1 MPRFSHFPLPGVSP
15 VFGSPRGCSCRGGC
29 DRTRCR
35 YRLWHGFRKRFDAL
49 CWHVF
54 DGKKECKDVF
64 ARERKEECRDICMR
78 ERNEECRNVLM
89 RERRECRD
97 VLMRECKEE
106 CRVWQ
111 FSVLKATLAV
121 FVAIAY

>member
-1 MPRFSHFPLPGVSP
+1 
-15 VFGSPRGCSCRGGC
+15 
-29 DRTRCR
+29 
-35 YRLWHGFRKRFDAL
+35 
-49 CWHVF
+49 
-54 DGKKECKDVF
+54 
-64 ARERKEECRDICMR
+64 MR

-106 CRVWQ
+106 CKDVLMRERKEECRVWR

-121 FVAIAY
+121 VVAIACGEKRKSRG